1 MAGSVDVVIV
11 FQLSLS
17 ALLVA
22 HGGVAPASR
31 QLSLHIYLLPL
42 RFILLT
48 SVQSE
53 TDHREVPSHAELHEA
68 HGPGLYGH
76 HGLRVFLGSGSILWL
91 WNDENVLIWRMI
103 CSQTALGFSQENCAT
118 VSQSDLVCEDV
129 DH

>member
-48 SVQSE
+48 SVQSK
-53 TDHREVPSHAELHEA
+53 TQNTEVKDTA
-68 HGPGLYGH
+68 
-76 HGLRVFLGSGSILWL
+76 ILSNWL
-91 WNDENVLIWRMI
+91 WFLHGIGMT
-103 CSQTALGFSQENCAT
+103 Q
-118 VSQSDLVCEDV
+118 
-129 DH
+129 